1 MNLIPEN
8 TELTKKLVDL
18 QKRFLK
24 YRMYPKYLAAPH
36 LVAAKST
43 KASTSLQMEDVSGTT
58 QVDW

>member
-1 MNLIPEN
+1 MDSIWMNLIPEN

-18 QKRFLK
+18 QKRFLI

-43 KASTSLQMEDVSGTT
+43 KALTSLQMEDV
-58 QVDW
+58 